1 MDMNSFVQIIT
12 QSKLVD
18 SLLTRIEVKK
28 AFVESQM
35 KDILPVEHFK
45 NTSNTIKLNHSIPGL
60 SISDFLIIIQWL
72 NYAKIIGDMTYKK
85 INFDFFRSKFIDHQ
99 LLNQVEF
106 RKKEFN
112 NN

>member
-1 MDMNSFVQIIT
+1 MKYDENWSE
-12 QSKLVD
+12 
-18 SLLTRIEVKK
+18 IENNL
-28 AFVESQM
+28 
-35 KDILPVEHFK
+35 DINK
-45 NTSNTIKLNHSIPGL
+45 NFNTIKLNHSIPGL

-85 INFDFFRSKFIDHQ
+85 INFDFFRSKFIDQQ

-112 NN
+112 NT